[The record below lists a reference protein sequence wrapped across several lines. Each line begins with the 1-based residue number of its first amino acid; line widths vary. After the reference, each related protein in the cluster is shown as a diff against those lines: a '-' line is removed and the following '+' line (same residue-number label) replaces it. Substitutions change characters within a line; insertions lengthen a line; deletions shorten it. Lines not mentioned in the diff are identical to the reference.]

1 MAAAEKSGSET
12 TWSSSKS
19 MATSVRRSLKSSD
32 RNESKS
38 SISAEYPSAPS
49 LATGGAVPAAA
60 AGLGRATTWLQT
72 ARTRFIAVTWRL
84 VSAEGYCAGRRMRW
98 CGCAVRGSRSLTGSG
113 AAAASCHEMTSASRA
128 TFPLENTGGIFYI
141 EFILLCPGKHDAVES
156 ARPSFIASVPP
167 AVSSEEPT
175 VIRGAAATTTLLCCC
190 CTETRC

>member
-60 AGLGRATTWLQT
+60 AAGLGRATTWLQT

-84 VSAEGYCAGRRMRW
+84 VSAEGHCAGRRMRR
-98 CGCAVRGSRSLTGSG
+98 GVAVRC
-113 AAAASCHEMTSASRA
+113 AAAGASPAAAPPASCHEMTSASRA

-141 EFILLCPGKHDAVES
+141 EFILLCPW
-156 ARPSFIASVPP
+156 RPRP
-167 AVSSEEPT
+167 
-175 VIRGAAATTTLLCCC
+175 AAADWQGPSQCNSQVGGLTYMPAADDGGPPTRY
-190 CTETRC
+190 CTAC